1 MNILLCGLGS
11 IGRRHYASLKTNP
24 LIMVDKGSLVPT
36 NLKLYALRTNKG
48 TISEEL
54 EFEQI
59 FHSAEEVI
67 AGPHM
72 DAVLI
77 CNPTSMHLET
87 VAELRDLA
95 CPFFIEKPLSNRLD
109 GIQSIESFF
118 DDKKIPCML
127 GYHVLFH
134 PCFIQIRDAIHRGQ
148 IGKIVTCK
156 AYNGSYLPDWHPWED
171 YKNSYAS
178 NKSLGG
184 GVTLTMIHE
193 LNYLT
198 NLFGKSKKCFAMKTE
213 KEILGI
219 DADEGMEILIKHDT
233 GVVSNI
239 HLNFFQKTPERWL
252 KIVGSKGS
260 IYWNFWSSELSIG
273 DKTIKFDK
281 SPIEL
286 LDLSYYDEIRHFLAI
301 CSGRLGARPV
311 DQLSGTTLSDGIED
325 VMTAIKILETAI

>member
-1 MNILLCGLGS
+1 
-11 IGRRHYASLKTNP
+11 
-24 LIMVDKGSLVPT
+24 MVDKAGPTPT

-59 FHSAEEVI
+59 FHSVDEVYL
-67 AGPHM
+67 GPHM
-72 DAVLI
+72 GAVLV
-77 CNPTSMHLET
+77 CNPTSLHLET
-87 VAELRDLA
+87 VAKLKDLA
-95 CPFFIEKPLSNRLD
+95 CSFFIEKPLSNKLD
-109 GIQSIESFF
+109 DIQSIESLF
-118 DDKKIPCML
+118 DNKKNPCML

-134 PCFIQIRDAIHRGQ
+134 PCFVQIKDAISRGE
-148 IGKIVTCK
+148 IGEIVSCK

-219 DADEGMEILIKHDT
+219 DVDEGIEILIKHDT

-301 CSGRLGARPV
+301 CSANRAGLPV
-311 DQLSGTTLSDGIED
+311 AQLPGTTLSDGIED
-325 VMTAIKILETAI
+325 VKTAIKILETAI